1 MKVIRLIGILIP
13 LQLFAQIHSVM
24 EKYDTDSLE
33 RLIPLRQERELVDV
47 YNKLAVSFAYSDP
60 SKCESYAAKA
70 LTIAGE
76 LNYKKGI
83 ADAERYIGQMYLY
96 SGKYPQSALHFYNA
110 LDLYEQAED
119 YYSLAKLYYDLGKVH
134 FYAGNYL
141 KAEEYADKS
150 LDLFLQKKKDDS
162 TLGTLWDIA
171 TLKSGFGLLYRTTNR
186 SEKAKEIYRWYI
198 RIMDEEDFEIT
209 NRFVHT
215 MLLARCF
222 DETGEPDSAL
232 WYFNKTLEF
241 PEVNMSI
248 KALKMESRR
257 SVGMIKYHQ
266 GKIGEAA
273 AYFEQVVQWSGDKGF
288 LWHSFQSNLM
298 LGNIYLQDG
307 KTSKAEA
314 FYLKAM
320 TNCREMI
327 KNQSYYRNDSL
338 KYIVSIGGE
347 LYFPWPEYFIKTTIW
362 QFQTAIM
369 EKLFNFYRQKEDCQ
383 SSLDYQVQFA
393 QAKDTLFI
401 LKRNRDLVELQTKYE
416 TSRKEQQIE
425 QLAKE
430 NKFKQLRLNQS
441 RIYLAG
447 MGVMIFLLIIIG
459 ILLIRQGRIKTQQ
472 KMIILEQKLLRS
484 QMNPHFIFN
493 SMASIQEF
501 ILAKDAKSAARYLS
515 NFAKLIRNILDC
527 SLEEMIPLAREIEAL
542 EYYLQLQKVRL
553 EEKFDFII
561 NKDDSV
567 EWEEI
572 RIPALLIQPF
582 VENAIEHGIRHKTDK
597 GMIII
602 GFQMSDK
609 WLSVVIEDNGVGRN
623 KAWEFEQNQRK
634 DHSSISTYLIKERLK
649 ILNKKSHR
657 KMTLAII
664 DLFGDNGTPIGT
676 RVVIRIPL

>member
-1 MKVIRLIGILIP
+1 L
-13 LQLFAQIHSVM
+13 
-24 EKYDTDSLE
+24 
-33 RLIPLRQERELVDV
+33 
-47 YNKLAVSFAYSDP
+47 
-60 SKCESYAAKA
+60 
-70 LTIAGE
+70 
-76 LNYKKGI
+76 
-83 ADAERYIGQMYLY
+83 
-96 SGKYPQSALHFYNA
+96 
-110 LDLYEQAED
+110 
-119 YYSLAKLYYDLGKVH
+119 
-134 FYAGNYL
+134 
-141 KAEEYADKS
+141 
-150 LDLFLQKKKDDS
+150 
-162 TLGTLWDIA
+162 
-171 TLKSGFGLLYRTTNR
+171 
-186 SEKAKEIYRWYI
+186 
-198 RIMDEEDFEIT
+198 
-209 NRFVHT
+209 
-215 MLLARCF
+215 
-222 DETGEPDSAL
+222 
-232 WYFNKTLEF
+232 
-241 PEVNMSI
+241 
-248 KALKMESRR
+248 
-257 SVGMIKYHQ
+257 
-266 GKIGEAA
+266 
-273 AYFEQVVQWSGDKGF
+273 
-288 LWHSFQSNLM
+288 
-298 LGNIYLQDG
+298 
-307 KTSKAEA
+307 
-314 FYLKAM
+314 
-320 TNCREMI
+320 
-327 KNQSYYRNDSL
+327 
-338 KYIVSIGGE
+338 
-347 LYFPWPEYFIKTTIW
+347 
-362 QFQTAIM
+362 
-369 EKLFNFYRQKEDCQ
+369 
-383 SSLDYQVQFA
+383 QFA

-664 DLFGDNGTPIGT
+664 DLFGDNGAPIGT